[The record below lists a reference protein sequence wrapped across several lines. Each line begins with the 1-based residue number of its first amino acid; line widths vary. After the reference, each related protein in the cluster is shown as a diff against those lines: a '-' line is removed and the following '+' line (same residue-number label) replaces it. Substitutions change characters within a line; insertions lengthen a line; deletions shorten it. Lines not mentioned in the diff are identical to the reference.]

1 MIFDWKRCRNLIEYW
16 GVKFLAWFVPRLSRN
31 NCMKL
36 SNVLGSVAFFFDR
49 RGQAVSIAN
58 IEAVFGDEYTPEQ
71 RFQIG
76 KSSYQNFARTMV
88 DLFWAPRLLD
98 PKNHCYLKLEG
109 PENLRE
115 KRDRCAV
122 VILTHKAGFEWTG
135 HVNGFNGLCGVP
147 LTQAFKNKKV
157 GEIFTHLR
165 QIGGQKIITQEASM
179 LKMLKSV
186 KRGGFV
192 GMLIDLNVMPTQAST
207 IIDAFGMK
215 MCVTILHAVLA
226 QRANAL
232 IIPMESEPLADG
244 STKVILHTA
253 LKIPPDASIQ
263 EIAQIC
269 WDFFEPIIRAKPHL
283 WMWTYKH
290 WRFKPKGATRQ
301 YPFYANESGKFEKLF
316 KEIEQERETRQ
327 KTA

>member
-1 MIFDWKRCRNLIEYW
+1 MDWKQLRYSVEYL
-16 GVKFLAWFVPRLSRN
+16 GVRLLAWFVPKLSRKA
-31 NCMKL
+31 CMKL
-36 SNVLGSVAFFFDR
+36 SNALGSIAFFFDR
-49 RGQAVSIAN
+49 RGRAVSVAN
-58 IEAVFGDEYTPEQ
+58 LEAAFGDTYTPKQ
-71 RFQIG
+71 RAEIAL
-76 KSSYQNFARTMV
+76 SSYQNFARTMV
-88 DLFWAPRLLD
+88 DLFWAPRLYD
-98 PKNHCYLKLEG
+98 TDNHRFLKLEG
-109 PENLRE
+109 AENLRE

-147 LTQAFKNKKV
+147 LTQAFKNQPV
-157 GEIFTHLR
+157 GEIFKQLR
-165 QIGGQKIITQEASM
+165 EIGGQKIITQEASM

-192 GMLIDLNVMPTQAST
+192 GMLIDLNVMPSQAST

-232 IIPMESEPLADG
+232 VIPMESEPLPDG

-253 LKIPPDASIQ
+253 LAIPQDASIQ
-263 EIAQIC
+263 QIVQIC

-283 WMWTYKH
+283 WMWSYKH
-290 WRFKPKGATRQ
+290 WRFKPKGTTRP
-301 YPFYANESGKFEKLF
+301 YPFYSNESGKFEKLL
-316 KEIEQERETRQ
+316 KEVQAEQQGRLSS
-327 KTA
+327 

>member
-1 MIFDWKRCRNLIEYW
+1 MTLDWKQYRQLIEY
-16 GVKFLAWFVPRLSRN
+16 GGIRFLAWFVPLLSRDE
-31 NCMKL
+31 CMGL
-36 SNVLGSVAFFFDR
+36 SKILGSIAFFFDR
-49 RGQAVSIAN
+49 RGRAVSLAN
-58 IEAVFGDEYTPEQ
+58 LEAVFGNEYSPEQ
-71 RFQIG
+71 RFEIG
-76 KSSYQNFARTMV
+76 LASYQNFARTMV

-98 PKNHCYLKLEG
+98 PANHRYLKLEG

-157 GEIFTHLR
+157 GEIFTYLR

-192 GMLIDLNVMPTQAST
+192 GMLIDLNVMPSQAST

-253 LKIPPDASIQ
+253 LQIPPEASIQ
-263 EIAQIC
+263 EIVQIC
-269 WDFFEPIIRAKPHL
+269 WNFFEPIIRAKPHL

-290 WRFKPKGATRQ
+290 WRFKPKGTTRQ
-301 YPFYANESGKFEKLF
+301 YPFYANESGKFEKLL
-316 KEIEQERETRQ
+316 KEVEGGRAESL
-327 KTA
+327 KT